1 MDDTKRNQLVLIT
14 IIVLLLSFVIG
25 FTIYSV
31 LNNKKD
37 NNEFSVKFKQIYSS
51 DYDLRILNDDYY
63 IGLYDGKINVFID
76 NDGKEVYRTNVEIPF
91 TDYFN
96 LDKTKSLIVNSE
108 EEVITLNLFDG
119 EKVELYDV
127 ISDIK
132 YAKPLL
138 DENYNILAFVEIKE
152 SGFDFYDVANKE
164 VRHIKDYIFVSDGK
178 SSKNDYYFANNN
190 NYIVV
195 KKGDNYG
202 VIDFYGKEVI
212 PCKYKNIKGIG
223 NDLYIAQDKK
233 GNYGLI
239 SSDKELINFNY
250 KVIYYSKGYYLLV
263 DKNNKMALYDSEL
276 NDLTGFK
283 MDYDSLI
290 EYNLR
295 SDINSIRLEV
305 VDDNV
310 YIINN
315 NLEDVNKT
323 EYEEHTMYLF
333 TGVLNKFE
341 EHGVYIDNDI
351 YLYDNDYNLV
361 IYDKNMNELGRFKLN
376 ASKIFDISKIND
388 YIFEIT
394 YDYEDGLKTTK
405 YYDYS
410 GKELE
415 YDYGKTMIKGKDY
428 IGCISANNKV
438 LSIVYKDEVIEELKE
453 EDIRMNGNIIVTKNS
468 LYVLETS

>member
-1 MDDTKRNQLVLIT
+1 MDDTKRNQMILIT
-14 IIVLLLSFVIG
+14 IIVLLLFFVIG

-31 LNNKKD
+31 VSNKNKS
-37 NNEFSVKFKQIYSS
+37 NEFSVKFKQIYSS
-51 DYDLRILNDDYY
+51 DYDLRILNDNYY
-63 IGLYDGKINVFID
+63 VGLYDGKINVFID
-76 NDGKEVYRTNVEIPF
+76 NEGKEVYRTNVEVPF
-91 TDYFN
+91 TDYFD
-96 LDKTKSLIVNSE
+96 LDKDNNLIVNVE
-108 EEVITLNLFDG
+108 DEVITLNLFDG
-119 EKVELYDV
+119 NKLELYDV

-138 DENYNILAFVEIKE
+138 DKNYNILAFVEIKE
-152 SGFDFYDVANKE
+152 SGFDFYDVKNKE
-164 VRHIKDYIFVSDGK
+164 VRHIKDYVFASDGK
-178 SSKNDYYFANNN
+178 SSSKDYYFTYND

-195 KKGDNYG
+195 KKGDYYG

-212 PCKYKNIKGIG
+212 PCKYKDIKGIG
-223 NDLYIAQDKK
+223 NDQFIAQDKK

-239 SSDKELINFNY
+239 SFDKELIKFNY
-250 KVIYYSKGYYLLV
+250 KVIYYRKGYFLLV
-263 DKNNKMALYDSEL
+263 DKNNKMALYDEEF

-305 VDDNV
+305 IDDYV

-315 NLEDVNKT
+315 NLEDINKT

-333 TGVLNKFE
+333 NGVLNKFDE
-341 EHGVYIDNDI
+341 YGVYIDDDI
-351 YLYDNDYNLV
+351 YLYDDEYNLV
-361 IYDKNMNELGRFKLN
+361 IYDMNMNELGRFKLN

-388 YIFEIT
+388 YIMEAT
-394 YDYEDGLKTTK
+394 YDYEDGLKTSK

-415 YDYGKTMIKGKDY
+415 YDYGKTVIKADNY
-428 IGCISANNKV
+428 IGCLSSNSKV
-438 LSIVYKDEVIEELKE
+438 LSIVYKGELIEELIE
-453 EDIRMNGNIIVTKNS
+453 EDIRMNGNTIVTKNS